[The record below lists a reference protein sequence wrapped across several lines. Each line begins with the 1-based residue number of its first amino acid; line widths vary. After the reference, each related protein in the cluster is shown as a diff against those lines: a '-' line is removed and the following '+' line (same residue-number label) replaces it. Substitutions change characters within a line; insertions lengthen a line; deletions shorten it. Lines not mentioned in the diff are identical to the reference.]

1 METLN
6 SKDDLSEI
14 KFQFWSLLYELM
26 LADHFYQIATWQ
38 VLQQEIQVVLVL
50 ECIRNVH
57 EVIGVVQFFKD
68 LLLIYDMRYLF
79 TGALNS
85 LLVYLFACEK
95 SLRLQV
101 SN

>member
-1 METLN
+1 VETLY
-6 SKDDLSEI
+6 SKDDLSEV

-26 LADHFYQIATWQ
+26 LTDQFYQIATWQ
-38 VLQQEIQVVLVL
+38 VFQQKIQVVLVL

-85 LLVYLFACEK
+85 LLVYLLACEE
-95 SLRLQV
+95 SLRIQV
-101 SN
+101 SY

>member
-1 METLN
+1 
-6 SKDDLSEI
+6 
-14 KFQFWSLLYELM
+14 M
-26 LADHFYQIATWQ
+26 LTDQFYQIATWQ
-38 VLQQEIQVVLVL
+38 VFQQKIQVVLVL

-85 LLVYLFACEK
+85 LLVYLLACEE
-95 SLRLQV
+95 SLRIQV
-101 SN
+101 SY